1 MHPWVGPE
9 YSFAVS
15 EAGKPKAVTCRLAPL
30 SLLTLSNSHTCVI
43 CVFTNTSTIIFANH
57 CKLPARALVTFNSIK
72 FSHLR
77 QLPNLYFA
85 YTFMAKTNTETNT
98 SRGINRCVTS
108 SKSSNTFGNS
118 CYFALSVKTRLS
130 ILCVTHQMSRKKR
143 NYSVGG
149 TLPYEMM
156 KCKWYLVVLCQHMTI
171 LAGTWSV

>member
-1 MHPWVGPE
+1 MSGTGIFICGVG
-9 YSFAVS
+9 SR
-15 EAGKPKAVTCRLAPL
+15 EAEGC
-30 SLLTLSNSHTCVI
+30 N
-43 CVFTNTSTIIFANH
+43 
-57 CKLPARALVTFNSIK
+57 LPARALVTSNSFK

-118 CYFALSVKTRLS
+118 CNFALSVKTRLS

-143 NYSVGG
+143 NYSAVPQ
-149 TLPYEMM
+149 TMM
-156 KCKWYLVVLCQHMTI
+156 NYKWYLMVLGQYMMI